1 MKGKYFHFED
11 KPKPPLENREENDS
25 LAAGALIGLD
35 RIRGDGGEAFRE
47 IGATSGPNPLMVQKT
62 RSGKSKV
69 ENRKTLNK
77 QEEEIEIN
85 NFIIFT
91 TEELKPLSEHGLNEV
106 KERMQRLTEA
116 GIKRSELIEAI
127 REIALLSFY
136 HYALEA
142 FRNKEEDKIRK
153 MMTVLIEL
161 GIDRAELLE
170 DIGVVIGIRNRLKGT
185 EEKPKE

>member
-1 MKGKYFHFED
+1 MKPINQLKAN
-11 KPKPPLENREENDS
+11 PS
-25 LAAGALIGLD
+25 LHD
-35 RIRGDGGEAFRE
+35 
-47 IGATSGPNPLMVQKT
+47 
-62 RSGKSKV
+62 KV
-69 ENRKTLNK
+69 EFEILFSCYTLDIK
-77 QEEEIEIN
+77 ER
-85 NFIIFT
+85 
-91 TEELKPLSEHGLNEV
+91 LKPLSEHGLNEV